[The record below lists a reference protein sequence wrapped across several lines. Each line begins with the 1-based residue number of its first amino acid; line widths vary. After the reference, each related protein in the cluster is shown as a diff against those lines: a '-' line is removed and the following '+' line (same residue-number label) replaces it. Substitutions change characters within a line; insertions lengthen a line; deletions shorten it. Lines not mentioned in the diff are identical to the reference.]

1 LDLITIFFYILYYIY
16 ILKKII
22 KSDKIEYLEMFIKV
36 SIFRIKLNI
45 CNPRGLSHYNSTDDV
60 NMFPVTFNQN
70 GEIKSKMQGENQ
82 RKL

>member
-1 LDLITIFFYILYYIY
+1 
-16 ILKKII
+16 
-22 KSDKIEYLEMFIKV
+22 MFIKV